1 MGNGALV
8 ESSEEVREMMA
19 AQATSVSLERLLHGI
34 HGFNLAAGLRG
45 ISWQSSLPL
54 ELAFVETLSI
64 ESGEIQ
70 NPSPASRPTS
80 EADINNPISKTEKK
94 PEVSAEPKPVILIDP
109 SSDISFD
116 LILDRW
122 RDILQSARRHDPRAQ
137 ALLNSCRPLGLDA
150 DTLVIG
156 FGSDLLREKM
166 EKGHNISV
174 AMDALR
180 EILGKEISLRCVLSD
195 LWADGLE
202 NESQPAPMK
211 DGGMVST
218 AVRDLGAQ
226 VVDVEQLP
234 PDA

>member
-1 MGNGALV
+1 
-8 ESSEEVREMMA
+8 
-19 AQATSVSLERLLHGI
+19 
-34 HGFNLAAGLRG
+34 
-45 ISWQSSLPL
+45 
-54 ELAFVETLSI
+54 
-64 ESGEIQ
+64 
-70 NPSPASRPTS
+70 
-80 EADINNPISKTEKK
+80 
-94 PEVSAEPKPVILIDP
+94 
-109 SSDISFD
+109 
-116 LILDRW
+116 
-122 RDILQSARRHDPRAQ
+122 
-137 ALLNSCRPLGLDA
+137 
-150 DTLVIG
+150 
-156 FGSDLLREKM
+156 M

-174 AMDALR
+174 ARDALR

>member
-1 MGNGALV
+1 
-8 ESSEEVREMMA
+8 
-19 AQATSVSLERLLHGI
+19 
-34 HGFNLAAGLRG
+34 
-45 ISWQSSLPL
+45 
-54 ELAFVETLSI
+54 LAFVETLSI
-64 ESGEIQ
+64 ESGEIE
-70 NPSPASRPTS
+70 NPSPATLPAGEAENNSPTTK
-80 EADINNPISKTEKK
+80 AEKK
-94 PEVSAEPKPVILIDP
+94 PELTAEPPPAIRIDP
-109 SSDISFD
+109 SADISFD
-116 LILDRW
+116 LILDHW

-156 FGSDLLREKM
+156 FSSDLLREKM

-174 AMDALR
+174 ARDALR

-195 LWADGLE
+195 VWADGL
-202 NESQPAPMK
+202 NNDNQAAPMK